1 MPFFFLA
8 ILLSSRAVNS
18 GPLNFGDSTFS
29 EPDEFSILN
38 GGQTADTGKVMEF
51 SLVSSQSNQFDA
63 FPNKKANIL
72 PGSQIP
78 GITNDASPNLLA
90 DLPVA
95 ACSAGDSR
103 VKSSAQKNEDLCPA
117 YLETSPARQSTEE
130 DRQQQDSRNNFNPDE
145 KKDDQPVMSPKPPD
159 DICTPP
165 KKLFCCF
172 GREVENWNSREGCEV
187 CMLPFYISFKTA
199 SP

>member
-8 ILLSSRAVNS
+8 ILLSSRTVNS

-29 EPDEFSILN
+29 EPDELSILD
-38 GGQTADTGKVMEF
+38 GRQTANTGKVIEF
-51 SLVSSQSNQFDA
+51 SLLSSQSNQFDA
-63 FPNKKANIL
+63 FSNKKANIL

-78 GITNDASPNLLA
+78 SSNNDVSLRFFA
-90 DLPVA
+90 DLLVA
-95 ACSAGDSR
+95 VCFDSDSR
-103 VKSSAQKNEDLCPA
+103 VKSSAQKNEDLCPP

-130 DRQQQDSRNNFNPDE
+130 DRRQQDSRNNFNPDE
-145 KKDDQPVMSPKPPD
+145 KKDHQPVMSPEPPD

-172 GREVENWNSREGCEV
+172 GPELENWNSREGCEY